1 MQIHIYAK
9 KGNIKRVAKEI
20 AKGVDID
27 CVDKNNSQTPLM
39 YAVTSVDSGIDMLQF
54 LVENGA
60 NVNAVEKNNY
70 QNTVLGLAVNS
81 GNLAKIQFLLDA
93 GADINY
99 QKPDGYD
106 VLIDA
111 MYGRDITQVEILIP
125 ILNLLLER
133 GAKINCISSYGETA
147 LKVASRLGR
156 FDAVQVLLAAGCDA
170 QQLKWTQLMHVI
182 VFGSLKDVKNLLK
195 KEVDLTVRD
204 SYQRTPWLLSI
215 QVGDIEKAKLML
227 ASGIDRDD
235 RGICG
240 KTPLMYAIQNN
251 RLEVLQWLIAEEFNL
266 EATDEFDNT
275 PLIAA
280 AELGATDCVRI
291 LLEAGAN
298 PSRVFD
304 YGKKAINS
312 ANNMSIV
319 RMLVEAGEDLSDI
332 NEEMQRLLRGVNSSE
347 LKVSKQRYLAG
358 KQRRFGKTNPEVM
371 EIDFWKAMISCGF
384 SAWKAKD
391 KFDDTENWDEPVWCY
406 DRFGRTI
413 TELPDGRIVEIAG
426 EHEDYYDPD
435 FCIYNDVVVHRGDG
449 HFQIFSYPKD
459 IFPPTD
465 FHSATLVGEY
475 IYIIG
480 NLGYIGAR
488 INQETPVYRLNIRSF
503 KIEQVETTEDKP
515 GWISE
520 HKAYYQEPS
529 KIHITGGEVWQ
540 IVNGQ
545 TEYVEN
551 SQNYTLDLTTLQW
564 SQVNTRTQSN

>member
-1 MQIHIYAK
+1 MQIHTYANQ
-9 KGNIKRVAKEI
+9 GNIKGVTKEI

-27 CVDKNNSQTPLM
+27 CIDKDNSQTPLM
-39 YAVTSVDSGIDMLQF
+39 YAVASVDVGIDMLKF
-54 LVENGA
+54 LVENSA
-60 NVNAVEKNNY
+60 NVNAIEKNNY

-99 QKPDGYD
+99 QRPEGYD

-111 MYGRDITQVEILIP
+111 MYGRDITQDENLIP

-147 LKVASRLGR
+147 LKVASRVGR
-156 FDAVQVLLAAGCDA
+156 FDAVQVLLAAGCDR
-170 QQLKWTQLMHVI
+170 QQLKWTELMYAI
-182 VFGSLKDVKNLLK
+182 VFGSLKDVKNLLT

-235 RGICG
+235 RGIIG

-251 RLEVLQWLIAEEFNL
+251 RLEVLQWLIAEGFDL
-266 EATDEFDNT
+266 EATDEYNTT
-275 PLIAA
+275 PLIEA

-298 PSRVFD
+298 PSRAFD
-304 YGKKAINS
+304 YDRRAINS
-312 ANNMSIV
+312 ASNMSIV
-319 RMLVEAGEDLSDI
+319 RMLVETGEDLSDI
-332 NEEMQRLLRGVNSSE
+332 NEEMQRLLRGVSSSE
-347 LKVSKQRYLAG
+347 LKVSKKQYLAG

-371 EIDFWKAMISCGF
+371 EIDFWKAMIRCGF

-391 KFDDTENWDEPVWCY
+391 KFDDTDNWDEPVWCY

-435 FCIYNDVVVHRGDG
+435 FCIYNDVVVHQGDG
-449 HFQIFSYPKD
+449 NFQIFSYPKD
-459 IFPPTD
+459 IFLPTD

-480 NLGYIGAR
+480 NLGYIDDI
-488 INQETPVYRLNIRSF
+488 INQETPVYRLTWHSF
-503 KIEQVETTEDKP
+503 QMEKVETTGEKP
-515 GWISE
+515 GWISR

-529 KIHITGGEVWQ
+529 QIYVTGGKVSRL
-540 IVNGQ
+540 VNEQ
-545 TEYVEN
+545 REYVEN
-551 SQNYTLDLTTLQW
+551 SLNYTLDLATLQW
-564 SQVNTRTQSN
+564 SQNN